1 MGTKKGL
8 GLSRARLEDTYEANI
23 DENLAFGTNNQKL
36 TPEQKLTQENI
47 QKSRAKAL
55 SEKMAE
61 KKKSLADKKASGKA
75 KKKFSKV
82 GFSEPDGDGD
92 GKDTDSR
99 KFSGSPRDTI
109 HESKKTVAQ
118 LRGNDGGS
126 ESDALKSDKGDD
138 KGMCETDLHGMGE
151 QAINLVKHDFD
162 KGIQGVEDDDS
173 RDDCSRD
180 GESGDGSEMGPGTP
194 ID

>member
-8 GLSRARLEDTYEANI
+8 GLSQASLEDTYEANI
-23 DENLAFGTNNQKL
+23 DENLAFGTNKQKL

-82 GFSEPDGDGD
+82 GFSEPGGD

-99 KFSGSPRDTI
+99 KFTGSPRDTI
-109 HESKKTVAQ
+109 HESKKTVAE
-118 LRGNDGGS
+118 LRGNDFGS
-126 ESDALKSDKGDD
+126 ENDALKSDKGDD
-138 KGMCETDLHGMGE
+138 MGILETGPHGMGE
-151 QAINLVKHDFD
+151 PAINLVKHDFD
-162 KGIQGVEDDDS
+162 NGIEGVEDDDS
-173 RDDCSRD
+173 RN